1 MREALPPGLRGAAE
15 LALAEQDSWTADEH
29 RGFWR
34 AALSLWPRR
43 KGPSVTSERLGSLAV
58 YLLEQ
63 VGLEEEDTFAPPSAR
78 PAAVARALGVSADSI
93 RRKYID
99 PGAMRESEVTFAASH
114 PDFPPWRLSR
124 TVAFD
129 GARPLPRVQ
138 TTEPKGDD
146 EPDFPSYYVAV
157 ADPRVPAAIRA
168 AFVNAHELAPH
179 SAALIGA
186 VPPEHRSPGSLTEDR
201 PWCPIGDRLGI
212 DGPRALGWRWEEDWL
227 YSCPSWRAARDANQA
242 ARTTG
247 PAVSCARHRA
257 GAATAS
263 GLTL

>member
-1 MREALPPGLRGAAE
+1 VREALPPGHDLRGAAE

-93 RRKYID
+93 RRKYIH

-157 ADPRVPAAIRA
+157 ADPRVPAVIRA
-168 AFVNAHELAPH
+168 AFVNAHELVDHGPGASIAP
-179 SAALIGA
+179 APA
-186 VPPEHRSPGSLTEDR
+186 ECGSSNTLREVR
-201 PWCPIGDRLGI
+201 PTCPIGDRLGI
-212 DGPRALGWRWEEDWL
+212 DGPRGLGWRWDEDWL
-227 YSCPSWRAARDANQA
+227 YSCPTWRAARKRPKAPVSPA
-242 ARTTG
+242 IHG
-247 PAVSCARHRA
+247 PAGH
-257 GAATAS
+257 ATAS
-263 GLTL
+263 RRR